1 MATMWKVDK
10 SNNKDILIKEISPI
24 VIDLKRHWPLRFL
37 HPLSTEICVTQ
48 IGTVE
53 VSANPCVTLKLI
65 LKKDSIN
72 LRVTCLDNKHK
83 LILSYKLY

>member
-53 VSANPCVTLKLI
+53 VFSESLCNFEVDFEKGLHHFRSVMLG
-65 LKKDSIN
+65 
-72 LRVTCLDNKHK
+72 
-83 LILSYKLY
+83 